1 MWVFVGDGFCFVCF
15 SQKQTNRSPRINSIC
30 ISILLAWL
38 LQRRRC
44 SRFLSDFIFVMI
56 FLEVIDHLYT
66 LFFNAESPIF
76 CINQLNAGKGEPVLN
91 EL

>member
-1 MWVFVGDGFCFVCF
+1 
-15 SQKQTNRSPRINSIC
+15 
-30 ISILLAWL
+30 
-38 LQRRRC
+38 
-44 SRFLSDFIFVMI
+44 MI

-66 LFFNAESPIF
+66 LFFTAESPIF

>member
-1 MWVFVGDGFCFVCF
+1 
-15 SQKQTNRSPRINSIC
+15 
-30 ISILLAWL
+30 
-38 LQRRRC
+38 
-44 SRFLSDFIFVMI
+44 MI